1 MIVLCYPKCGTCR
14 KALKWLKDN
23 GVEYEERRIDIEQ
36 PDEEE
41 IRKWHA
47 LSGLP
52 LSRMF
57 NTSGKLYRELNLK
70 EKLKTMT
77 DDEKYAL
84 LASSG
89 MIVKRPVVVKGD
101 TVLIGFNEE
110 EYKEKL
116 L

>member
-1 MIVLCYPKCGTCR
+1 MLVLEYAKCGTCR

-23 GVEYEERRIDIEQ
+23 GIEYTDRKIETDN
-36 PDEEE
+36 PTEGE

-47 LSGLP
+47 ESGLP
-52 LSRMF
+52 INKMF

-70 EKLKTMT
+70 DKLKTMT

-84 LASSG
+84 LASDG
-89 MIVKRPVVVKGD
+89 MLVKRPVIVTDD
-101 TVLIGFNEE
+101 TVIIGFKEE

>member
-1 MIVLCYPKCGTCR
+1 MLVLEYSKCGTCR
-14 KALKWLKDN
+14 KALKWLRDN
-23 GVEYEERRIDIEQ
+23 GLEFTDRKIEIDN
-36 PDEEE
+36 PTEEE
-41 IRKWHA
+41 IRIWHA
-47 LSGLP
+47 QSGIP
-52 LSRMF
+52 INKMF

-84 LASSG
+84 LATDG
-89 MIVKRPVVVKGD
+89 MLVKRPVVVTDD
-101 TVLIGFNEE
+101 TVLIGFKEE